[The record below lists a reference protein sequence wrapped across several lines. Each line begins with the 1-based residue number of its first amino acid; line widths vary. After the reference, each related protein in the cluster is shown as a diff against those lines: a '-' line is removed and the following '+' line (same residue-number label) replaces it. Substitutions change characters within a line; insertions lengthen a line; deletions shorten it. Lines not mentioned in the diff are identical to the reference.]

1 MKKSYKPHPIIFLNN
16 TQNFFCE
23 KEYAYLIIVIIQSFF
38 FHRSQQYDPSNP
50 ATNEN
55 PHWEQA
61 RKALEKTQAESNK
74 KKANQ
79 ENAVQNNAHMGVM
92 NNPNAAYYY
101 QQVSYFQNQ

>member
-1 MKKSYKPHPIIFLNN
+1 ML
-16 TQNFFCE
+16 
-23 KEYAYLIIVIIQSFF
+23 SFNHNF

-101 QQVSYFQNQ
+101 QQVSYFQNQWVFIKLALKLTKEEPLFMWI

>member
-1 MKKSYKPHPIIFLNN
+1 M
-16 TQNFFCE
+16 
-23 KEYAYLIIVIIQSFF
+23 IIVIIQSYF